1 MRIVFLVALTFCA
14 LKSFSQNGVLKGKV
28 LSDSNGASISGASIM
43 ISQLGKVEFSDQNGD
58 FIFRDIPAG
67 IYEIEF
73 SADGYATK
81 QITDQQIISNEISEL
96 VVSLLKNETKLEE
109 VVITRTRAATE
120 SVKSLLTLQKN
131 SISVSDGISAETI
144 RRTPDKNTSDVLR
157 RISGASVQDNR
168 FVIVRG
174 LNDRYNAAYLN
185 GSPLPSSEPDR
196 KAFSFD
202 IFPSNMLDN
211 LIITKTATPDMPG
224 EFAGGIIQVNT
235 KSIPDKNFSSLSIG
249 GGYNTVTTG
258 NKQLYYEGGKT
269 DWLGIDDGT
278 RTLPSNFPDYRTF
291 LNLDYLQRAELA
303 KNFRSDW
310 RLKEKNFAPN
320 FSFQYSIGRTFEIG
334 EKTLGL
340 IGAVTYNR
348 SNNFNETVRR
358 NFEEQAVGEPT
369 ALYSDYFDEN
379 YVEQVLGGALL
390 NASLKFNSNNT
401 ISFKNLLSINSDD
414 RVVSRNGIPFEASAS
429 TNPLLLSSTVRW
441 FTSNKIFTSQ
451 IYGEHF
457 FPKDKIKIGWNTSYS
472 SVQRDIP
479 NLRRNIYTRFR
490 DYIDPENPNELDIT
504 PTANIANGN
513 AGPDYGG
520 GLFFSENNER
530 IYSGRFDISQKFSTS
545 ETGDQE
551 LKFGLSGLYRS
562 KDFYA
567 RQLSYNQ
574 LGGVGDLVFDQNLL
588 HLPDEEIFNQANM
601 GIIAPGVGGFTLYD
615 GTKYFDA
622 YDANSKLYAAYMM
635 MDNSYK
641 FLHII
646 YGARVENF
654 NQQLDT
660 QLTETEVLKI
670 NETKFDFLPSVN
682 IIIALNKK
690 QNLRFSYSK
699 TVNRPEFRE
708 LAPFAFY
715 DFTTQ
720 FITSGNPTLSRSLI
734 ENTDFRYEFY
744 PGRGQLLSFSLFYK
758 DFKSP
763 IEIKAGVNN
772 KEISYQNAKAAYN
785 YGGEIEFRA
794 LLGSVFN
801 QPGSKFLNNLTLF
814 SNLAIIRSEVDVSN
828 IAASTDFEKSRPMQG
843 QSPYVFNGGLLYVDK
858 DYGWSASLNANRVG
872 NRIAI
877 VGNVEAEPTLW
888 EKARTF
894 IDLQLTK
901 SLLKN
906 KVEVRFNGQ
915 NLLAQDLIFYHNRN
929 LNQKEVTGVSRSINQ
944 FFTGDDQNL
953 NGYDKNADDQI
964 WLTRFGRTFSLAVT
978 YSF

>member
-1 MRIVFLVALTFCA
+1 MRIINLAMLLCSAFC
-14 LKSFSQNGVLKGKV
+14 SFGQNGVLKGKV
-28 LSDSNGASISGASIM
+28 LDDKSGASIAGATV
-43 ISQLGKVEFSDQNGD
+43 IILQLNKVEFSDQNGD
-58 FIFRDIPAG
+58 FIFRDVPAG
-67 IYEIEF
+67 VYELEIA
-73 SADGYATK
+73 ADGYATK
-81 QITDQQIISNEISEL
+81 QITEQNVIADEVAELIIS
-96 VVSLLKNETKLEE
+96 LLGSETKLDE
-109 VVITRTRAATE
+109 VVITRTRAAAE

-144 RRTPDKNTSDVLR
+144 KRTPDKNTSDVLR
-157 RISGASVQDNR
+157 RISGASVQENR

-211 LIITKTATPDMPG
+211 LIINKTATPDMPG
-224 EFAGGIIQVNT
+224 EFAGGIIQINT
-235 KSIPDKNFSSLSIG
+235 KSIPDKNFQALTIG

-258 NKQLYYEGGKT
+258 RKQLYYEGGKT
-269 DWLGIDDGT
+269 DWLGLDDGT
-278 RTLPSNFPDYRTF
+278 RALPSDFPDYRTF
-291 LNLDYLQRAELA
+291 LTLDFLQRAELA
-303 KNFRSDW
+303 KNFNSDW
-310 RLKEKNFAPN
+310 RLFERRFSPN
-320 FSFQYSIGRTFEIG
+320 LSLQYSIGRTFEIG

-340 IGAVTYNR
+340 VGALTYNK
-348 SNNFNETVRR
+348 SNNFNETIRR
-358 NFEEQAVGEPT
+358 NFEEQAVGQPT

-379 YVEQVLGGALL
+379 YVEQMLAGALF
-390 NASLKFNSNNT
+390 NVSLKFNSNNS
-401 ISFKNLLSINSDD
+401 ISFKNLVSINSDD

-441 FTSNKIFTSQ
+441 FTSNKIFTTQ

-457 FPKDKIKIGWNTSYS
+457 FPKDKMKIGWNTSYS

-490 DYIDPENPNELDIT
+490 DYLDPENPNELDIT

-520 GLFFSENNER
+520 GIFFSENNEK
-530 IYSGRFDISQKFSTS
+530 IYSGRFDVSQKFATS

-551 LKFGLSGLYRS
+551 IKFGLSGLLRT
-562 KDFYA
+562 KDFFA
-567 RQLSYNQ
+567 RQLSFNQ
-574 LGGVGDLVFDQNLL
+574 LGGVGELVFNQDLL
-588 HLPDEEIFNQANM
+588 YLPDNEIFNQENL
-601 GIIAPGVGGFTLYD
+601 GITAPGVGGFTLYD

-622 YDANSKLYAAYMM
+622 YDASSKLFAYYIM
-635 MDNSYK
+635 MDNTYK

-660 QLTETEVLKI
+660 QLTESEILEI
-670 NETKFDFLPSVN
+670 DETQLDFLPSIN
-682 IIIALNKK
+682 LIIALDKR

-720 FITSGNPTLSRSLI
+720 FITSGNPTLTRSTI

-744 PGRGQLLSFSLFYK
+744 PGRGQLFSFSLFYK
-758 DFKSP
+758 DFKNP

-772 KEISYQNAKAAYN
+772 KEISYQNARAAYN
-785 YGGEIEFRA
+785 YGGELEFRA
-794 LLGSVFN
+794 VLGSVFN
-801 QPGSKFLNNLTLF
+801 RPNSRILNNLTIF

-843 QSPYVFNGGLLYVDK
+843 QSPYVFNGGVVYADK
-858 DYGWSASLNANRVG
+858 DLGWSASLNANRVG

-901 SLLKN
+901 SFLKN
-906 KVEVRFNGQ
+906 KLEVRFNGQ

-929 LNQKEVTGVSRSINQ
+929 VNQVAVTGVSKSINQ
-944 FFTGDDQNL
+944 LFTGDDQNL

-964 WLTRFGRTFSLAVT
+964 WLTRLGRTFSLAVT
-978 YSF
+978 YNF